1 MGTPDHNKRLPLAF
15 ASYEPHH
22 GRSTDGQTVRSK
34 DTTKAPGTS
43 RVTPAGDS
51 KLRNARP
58 AASHIINQALIHGWA
73 VMNIRPLES
82 ESDFDSLVALDAVD
96 DESG

>member
-58 AASHIINQALIHGWA
+58 AASHIINQALMPPARNACILPDIARVLGR
-73 VMNIRPLES
+73 V
-82 ESDFDSLVALDAVD
+82 F
-96 DESG
+96 